1 MPKYLNILRL
11 RTALGNLS
19 EWRDRVDSQGGQH
32 LLLFL
37 FAKHSG
43 VNTKGMTKHTE
54 GDDKALCDAF
64 LKVRSGDNPYYDPVV
79 GEYRIHSHYHSNMA
93 TSRKNTESGRW
104 KAANYSEVK
113 GEECWQFQP
122 NYLDIFKQKV
132 VLKAGVTCK
141 APVFDLM
148 TWLYRGK
155 TFDSDVTLPSWLE
168 SFKKE
173 FRLTE
178 AEFSTLFSS
187 LNLNGSKPTESEFF
201 VPHKFS
207 DTLLLNLLENPA
219 DFDLSEAITETAE
232 IERTM
237 PVNEDDVVS
246 LIQGGRSQI
255 ILQGPPGTGK
265 TYLAKRAAGRLVGIA
280 PTELTEEKL
289 NTFYVDP
296 SATSLPSQVK
306 TNGGWTLVQFHPSY
320 AYDDFVQGLSAELD
334 SATHTPVFKVQEGS
348 FLRSCYFAS
357 QTAKP
362 FVLIIDEINR
372 GDLSKI
378 FGELVYALEYRNAPV
393 SLRLTSESGRTLKI
407 PQNLI
412 VIGTMNSADRS
423 ISHID
428 YAIRRR
434 FSFITV
440 PPDKTVVEN
449 VLKGK
454 PALKAALA
462 LFAAANQPLQDNS
475 AYAVGHSFFLGAD
488 HVVLANQFVFQVLPL
503 LDEYRREGILD
514 DSTSVRPEKW
524 PGATG
529 IPLRHQRPFEL
540 VKQLVSWAGTL

>member
-1 MPKYLNILRL
+1 MPKFLNILRL
-11 RTALGNLS
+11 RTALENLS
-19 EWRDRVDSQGGQH
+19 EWRARVDSQGGQH

-43 VNTKGMTKHTE
+43 VNAKSMTKHGE
-54 GDDKALCDAF
+54 GDDKALCDTF
-64 LKVRSGDNPYYDPVV
+64 LKVRSGDKPYYDPVV
-79 GEYRIHSHYHSNMA
+79 GEYRISTHYHSNMA
-93 TSRKNTESGRW
+93 TARKNTESGRW
-104 KAANYSEVK
+104 AAAKYSEVQ

-122 NYLDIFKQKV
+122 NYLDIFRQKV
-132 VLKAGVTCK
+132 VMKAGETCK

-148 TWLYRGK
+148 TWLSRAK
-155 TFDSDVTLPSWLE
+155 TFESETTLEDWLE
-168 SFKKE
+168 SFKTE
-173 FRLTE
+173 FKLTQ
-178 AEFSTLFSS
+178 AEFSVLFSTV
-187 LNLNGSKPTESEFF
+187 NLDGTKPIESEFF
-201 VPHKFS
+201 VQHKFS
-207 DTLLLNLLENPA
+207 DALLLNLLENPA
-219 DFDLSEAITETAE
+219 GFDLSEAISETAV

-246 LIQGGRSQI
+246 LIQNGRSQI

-265 TYLAKRAAGRLVGIA
+265 TYLAKRAAGRLLGNSAADLTVERLN
-280 PTELTEEKL
+280 EL
-289 NTFYVDP
+289 YVDP
-296 SATSLPSQVK
+296 SNASLPAHFSE
-306 TNGGWTLVQFHPSY
+306 NGGWTLVQFHPSY

-334 SATHTPVFKVQEGS
+334 SATRTPVFKVQEGS
-348 FLRSCYFAS
+348 FLRSCFFAS
-357 QTAKP
+357 QTTKP

-378 FGELVYALEYRNAPV
+378 FGELVYALEYRSAPV
-393 SLRLTSESGRTLKI
+393 SLRLSSESGRTLRI
-407 PQNLI
+407 PNNL
-412 VIGTMNSADRS
+412 VLIGTMNSADRS

-440 PPDKTVVEN
+440 PPDKTVIED

-454 PALKAALA
+454 PSLKPALA
-462 LFAAANQPLQDNS
+462 LFAAANQLLQDNS

-488 HVVLANQFVFQVLPL
+488 SGVLANQFVFQVLPL

-514 DSTSVRPEKW
+514 DSASVHPEKW